1 MADAALF
8 LLLQEIVDDAPAG
21 VRIRLDGLFV
31 HVMQQVEVKVVHA
44 ALFQLLLE
52 NGSGIVVAAELV
64 TGVFGGQIEAA
75 AVVVLQHTAH
85 DPLGHAAV
93 IGIGGVE
100 IVDAML
106 HGIADHVRRGL
117 FVDVRRGAA
126 GNQRQTH
133 GAEAQQGQLFAVKV
147 GIDHVRFLPIG
158 YICDIIAWG
167 GLAAQEVTSRRT
179 SSAGR
184 WCCRRTGASGR

>member
-1 MADAALF
+1 MLRQEALHQLQAAVGGEAQMADAALF

-93 IGIGGVE
+93 IGIGSVE

-126 GNQRQTH
+126 GNQRLL
-133 GAEAQQGQLFAVKV
+133 QG
-147 GIDHVRFLPIG
+147 GEERRNVR
-158 YICDIIAWG
+158 
-167 GLAAQEVTSRRT
+167 
-179 SSAGR
+179 
-184 WCCRRTGASGR
+184 